1 MKSINL
7 KNIKLSQMQIFITAA
22 ECGNFTSAAES
33 LFVTQPMITKTI
45 QHLERELNII
55 LFVRNRG
62 KLKLTPAG
70 RELYNKFKNL
80 LFQLEDSIETAHI
93 LQEGR
98 HSKVTIG
105 ISSLCIANND
115 PGLKRLKQIR
125 SNFDD
130 ITFHTESNNMTVLV
144 DKLISGDMD
153 AIVVSK
159 HILPKLK
166 GFNFKWIE
174 IVSSCLA
181 IFVPDSSP
189 VYKMKNP
196 TLKDF
201 KNESFVA
208 FSPEKDRDYVNL
220 LDDICNKAGFSPK
233 ISCYIDNEM
242 SFKINLMMDNGVVLA
257 DSLVPLDDEHIRKV
271 ELKDYPN
278 GLVMVWNPL
287 NCSDALNRIIKSI

>member
-80 LFQLEDSIETAHI
+80 LFQLEDSIETAHT
-93 LQEGR
+93 LQEGK
-98 HSKVTIG
+98 HSRVIIG
-105 ISSLCIANND
+105 ISSLCISNKD
-115 PGLKRLKQIR
+115 PGLMRLKEIKKQ
-125 SNFDD
+125 FED
-130 ITFHTESNNMTVLV
+130 ITFHTESNNMSILV
-144 DKLISGDMD
+144 DKLIAGDMD
-153 AIVVSK
+153 AIVVSR

-174 IVSSCLA
+174 IVKSCLA

-189 VYKMKNP
+189 IYKIKNP
-196 TLKDF
+196 RLEDF
-201 KNESFVA
+201 KGESFIVL
-208 FSPEKDRDYVNL
+208 SPEVDRDYVNL
-220 LDDICNKAGFSPK
+220 LSEVTNKAGFTPK

-242 SFKINLMMDNGVVLA
+242 SFKINLMMD
-257 DSLVPLDDEHIRKV
+257 I
-271 ELKDYPN
+271 
-278 GLVMVWNPL
+278 
-287 NCSDALNRIIKSI
+287 